1 MDLAQARKMS
11 FTGLIA
17 MKVFV
22 KKYEENFMNEEENF
36 YERGQSC
43 LWNMRKLFVPAA
55 EADV

>member
-22 KKYEENFMNEEENF
+22 LDQENFMNEEENV
-36 YERGQSC
+36 YESGGKFFVKYEETFSASSRG
-43 LWNMRKLFVPAA
+43 
-55 EADV
+55 

>member
-36 YERGQSC
+36 YERGA
-43 LWNMRKLFVPAA
+43 KLFVKYEETFCASSRG
-55 EADV
+55 